1 MSKIAEKKVKT
12 DRKNVKNG
20 RQTLQKNQQDLKKA
34 TKAVFLYSVRK
45 EYYNTELAA
54 SDQKV

>member
-1 MSKIAEKKVKT
+1 MA
-12 DRKNVKNG
+12 G
-20 RQTLQKNQQDLKKA
+20 RPCKKNQQDLKKA
-34 TKAVFLYSVRK
+34 TKAVFLYSVKK